1 MDVVGGWHSFSDG
14 HVTCKSLNYASS
26 LSQNPITVRQLCV
39 QNASCEFDG
48 DSQSIS
54 QSINQSSPCY
64 QHKILPTYIH
74 TYLTYLPTHLHN
86 IPHAAEVPC
95 SVPMPTTT
103 PGRAQIP
110 PYRHTSQPYLL
121 YQTAEFV
128 IPPARRVKLG
138 FAARSPCISAPPHHE
153 QASSRPPIPFHSFN
167 SADEGTC
174 EI

>member
-64 QHKILPTYIH
+64 QHEILPTYIH
-74 TYLTYLPTHLHN
+74 TLHSHPTHLHN

-95 SVPMPTTT
+95 SVPMPT
-103 PGRAQIP
+103 PLREGHKSH
-110 PYRHTSQPYLL
+110 HTGIL
-121 YQTAEFV
+121 
-128 IPPARRVKLG
+128 
-138 FAARSPCISAPPHHE
+138 
-153 QASSRPPIPFHSFN
+153 ASHTYSTRQQSLSSHPRGVLS
-167 SADEGTC
+167 
-174 EI
+174 